1 MLVQQGN
8 ARAQSVKCSKPSW
21 KPACEQAL
29 HLGISWKVHAR
40 VARERRRDKGP
51 SRLRRSLA
59 RSRAAHFARPNR
71 RACSQ
76 ASWKRGSFRAA
87 PHLLLAGI
95 GSLRLPSLAQD
106 IFPSE
111 GSDVLANIQGD
122 VLSYAEELK
131 EENCCSL
138 DNCEGDGAQ
147 ILTKDI
153 P

>member
-1 MLVQQGN
+1 M
-8 ARAQSVKCSKPSW
+8 
-21 KPACEQAL
+21 
-29 HLGISWKVHAR
+29 
-40 VARERRRDKGP
+40 ARERRRNKGL
-51 SRLRRSLA
+51 SGRRRSLA
-59 RSRAAHFARPNR
+59 RSRAALFARPNR

-76 ASWKRGSFRAA
+76 ATPST
-87 PHLLLAGI
+87 PE
-95 GSLRLPSLAQD
+95 LRLPSLVQD

-138 DNCEGDGAQ
+138 DNCKRDGAQ
-147 ILTKDI
+147 ILTIDI